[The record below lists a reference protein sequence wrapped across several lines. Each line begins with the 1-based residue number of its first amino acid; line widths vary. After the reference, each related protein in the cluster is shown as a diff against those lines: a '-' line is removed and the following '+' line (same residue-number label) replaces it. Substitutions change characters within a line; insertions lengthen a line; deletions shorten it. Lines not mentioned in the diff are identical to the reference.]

1 MPKRNYE
8 EKSMGAIR
16 NIPGSRAVARY
27 VRVLKM
33 LPVTDQARIAEVRN
47 NIEIGKYFSEDIAY
61 KTAEKMLGLVD
72 DLDV

>member
-1 MPKRNYE
+1 
-8 EKSMGAIR
+8 MGAIR